1 MVTAAAYAATSA
13 DGPLEKTT
21 VERRELGPLDILID
35 IKFAGI
41 CHSDIHTARNEW
53 GGAKYPI
60 VPGHEIAGVVAAVGS
75 DVTKHK
81 VGDRV
86 GVGCFVDSCGEC
98 DACLAGEEQYCRK
111 GVTGTYNATGRD
123 GERTQGGYSTHIVVT
138 EHFVLSIPEGI
149 ELDVAAPLLCAG
161 ITLYSPLRHWNAG
174 PGKKVAIIGFGG
186 LGHVGVKIAKALG
199 AEVTVLSQT
208 LGKKEDGLGLGAD
221 HYYATNDRETFKAR
235 RGEFDLILNTVSVNL
250 DIDAYMSLLAI
261 NGTLVELGLP
271 EKPIEVR
278 AFSLAANRRSLAGS
292 MVGGIPQTQEML
304 DFCAEHGIGAEIEL
318 IPASDIN
325 DAYERVIKSDVR
337 YRFVIDT
344 ATI

>member
-98 DACLAGEEQYCRK
+98 DACTAGEEQYCRK
-111 GVTGTYNATGRD
+111 GVTVRTTPPAATASALRVATR
-123 GERTQGGYSTHIVVT
+123 RTSSSPST
-138 EHFVLSIPEGI
+138 SCSRSRSI

-186 LGHVGVKIAKALG
+186 LGHVGVKIAK
-199 AEVTVLSQT
+199 
-208 LGKKEDGLGLGAD
+208 
-221 HYYATNDRETFKAR
+221 
-235 RGEFDLILNTVSVNL
+235 
-250 DIDAYMSLLAI
+250 
-261 NGTLVELGLP
+261 
-271 EKPIEVR
+271 
-278 AFSLAANRRSLAGS
+278 RS
-292 MVGGIPQTQEML
+292 
-304 DFCAEHGIGAEIEL
+304 
-318 IPASDIN
+318 
-325 DAYERVIKSDVR
+325 ERKSPS
-337 YRFVIDT
+337 
-344 ATI
+344 